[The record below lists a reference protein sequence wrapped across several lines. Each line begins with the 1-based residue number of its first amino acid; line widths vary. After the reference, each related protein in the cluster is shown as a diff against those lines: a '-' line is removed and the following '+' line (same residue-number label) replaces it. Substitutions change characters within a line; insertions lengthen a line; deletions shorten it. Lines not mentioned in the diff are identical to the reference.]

1 MKDTNSSLRGVLT
14 SEIKEKYNITVEE
27 LRLIPYLQYLLVNH
41 MPVDPAK
48 LHCGEREILK
58 KWRDEGKITFSVQEP
73 CTITKEF
80 WDFINNILFDSYVPE
95 LCED

>member
-1 MKDTNSSLRGVLT
+1 MKDTNLSLRGVLT

-41 MPVDPAK
+41 MRVDPAK
-48 LHCGEREILK
+48 INEKERKILQ